1 MSWSRPAA
9 GLKILVLICLCV
21 RVGVAVICQISH
33 KYLIQGY
40 NEDQIHLIFHLIIK
54 KPTIVHYLKKVP

>member
-1 MSWSRPAA
+1 MVPRPAA
-9 GLKILVLICLCV
+9 GLKICAGLCM
-21 RVGVAVICQISH
+21 RVGVAVICQTH

>member
-1 MSWSRPAA
+1 MVPRPAA
-9 GLKILVLICLCV
+9 GLKICAGLCM